1 MTSRQKILLSFALIV
16 IFSIPLL
23 IIFGDNGIA
32 DLRLLQTKRDRL
44 IEKNEALAREN
55 VQLYHQIER
64 LKNDPDYIE
73 SIARR
78 ELGMIGK
85 DEVILK
91 LRPAAGGEK

>member
-1 MTSRQKILLSFALIV
+1 MTSRQKILLSYALIV
-16 IFSIPLL
+16 IFSMLLL

-32 DLRLLQTKRDRL
+32 DLRLLQTKRDHL

-91 LRPAAGGEK
+91 LRPDAGGEK

>member
-16 IFSIPLL
+16 IFSMLLL
-23 IIFGDNGIA
+23 IIFGDNGVT
-32 DLRLLQTKRDRL
+32 DLRLMQTKRDRL
-44 IEKNEALAREN
+44 IEKNETLAREN

-73 SIARR
+73 NIARQ

-91 LRPAAGGEK
+91 LRPGAGSEK

>member
-16 IFSIPLL
+16 IFSILLL

-32 DLRLLQTKRDRL
+32 DLRLLQTKRDHL

-85 DEVILK
+85 VEVILK

>member
-1 MTSRQKILLSFALIV
+1 MLL
-16 IFSIPLL
+16 P

-32 DLRLLQTKRDRL
+32 DLRLLQTKRDHL
-44 IEKNEALAREN
+44 IEKNETLAREN

-91 LRPAAGGEK
+91 LRPGAGGEK

>member
-1 MTSRQKILLSFALIV
+1 ML
-16 IFSIPLL
+16 LL
-23 IIFGDNGIA
+23 IIFGDNGVA
-32 DLRLLQTKRDRL
+32 DLRLLQTKRDGL
-44 IEKNEALAREN
+44 IEKNETLAREN

-64 LKNDPDYIE
+64 LKNDPDYIK

-91 LRPAAGGEK
+91 LRPDAGGEK

>member
-16 IFSIPLL
+16 IFSMLLL
-23 IIFGDNGIA
+23 IVFGDNGIS

-44 IEKNEALAREN
+44 IEKNEILAREN

-85 DEVILK
+85 DDVILK
-91 LRPAAGGEK
+91 LRPDAGGEK

>member
-1 MTSRQKILLSFALIV
+1 ML
-16 IFSIPLL
+16 LL
-23 IIFGDNGIA
+23 IIFGDNGVT

-44 IEKNEALAREN
+44 IEKNETLAREN

-73 SIARR
+73 SIARQ

-91 LRPAAGGEK
+91 LRPDAGDEK

>member
-1 MTSRQKILLSFALIV
+1 MLLLIV
-16 IFSIPLL
+16 
-23 IIFGDNGIA
+23 FGDNGIS

-44 IEKNEALAREN
+44 IEKNEILAREN

-85 DEVILK
+85 DDVILK
-91 LRPAAGGEK
+91 LRPDAGGEK

>member
-1 MTSRQKILLSFALIV
+1 MTSRQKILLSFAVIV
-16 IFSIPLL
+16 IFSMLLL
-23 IIFGDNGIA
+23 IIFGDNGIT

-44 IEKNEALAREN
+44 IEKNETLAREN

-91 LRPAAGGEK
+91 LRPDPVGEK

>member
-1 MTSRQKILLSFALIV
+1 MNSRQKILLSFALIA
-16 IFSIPLL
+16 IFSLLLL
-23 IIFGDNGIA
+23 IVFGDNGAA

-44 IEKNEALAREN
+44 IEKNETLAREN

>member
-1 MTSRQKILLSFALIV
+1 M
-16 IFSIPLL
+16 L
-23 IIFGDNGIA
+23 IIFGDNGIT

-44 IEKNEALAREN
+44 IEKNETLAREN

-73 SIARR
+73 NIARQ
-78 ELGMIGK
+78 EFGMIGK

-91 LRPAAGGEK
+91 LRPDAGGE